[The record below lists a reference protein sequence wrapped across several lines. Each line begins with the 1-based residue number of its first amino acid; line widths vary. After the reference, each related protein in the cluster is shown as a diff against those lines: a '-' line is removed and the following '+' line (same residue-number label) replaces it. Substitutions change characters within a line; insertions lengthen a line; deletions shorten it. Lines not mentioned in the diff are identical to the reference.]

1 MVPASHSKRSRDP
14 GRFDGLGV
22 VEAKPHVVREGA
34 DLDPRDRSAGRQHAT
49 RLWSRPTSSASL
61 RLVPRGAPAVPR
73 VWSGGEWDRGVAS
86 LRVVGLRFPPSS
98 SEPTSSGLS
107 PTPPPLVALF

>member
-61 RLVPRGAPAVPR
+61 RLVPLGAPAVPR
-73 VWSGGEWDRGVAS
+73 VWSGGVWDRGGAS
-86 LRVVGLRFPPSS
+86 FSVFPLGLPPSS
-98 SEPTSSGLS
+98 SETTSSALF
-107 PTPPPLVALF
+107 PPPPP